1 MPNAHPRPY
10 HRGSIFG
17 EGPRVPMCR
26 ERRAVWRAR
35 LHLFRRAK
43 RITPLFEDIGL
54 AMLRRLG
61 TNGRLDPSH
70 ATLADDVGCDPRSVQ
85 RAVQAFR
92 DCGLV
97 WWVRRI
103 VRDGWRACQT
113 SNGYMLRVG
122 ELPANPRV
130 ACNRQIVGETRKIK
144 DSPVQP
150 LAMMVT
156 ERERIAAQ
164 AALAQRRGVIEA
176 RLLTRA

>member
-10 HRGSIFG
+10 HRGSIYG

-61 TNGRLDPSH
+61 TDGRLDPSH

-113 SNGYMLRVG
+113 SNGYILRVG
-122 ELPANPRV
+122 EPPANPPP
-130 ACNRQIVGETRKIK
+130 ACNRQKVGETPQESFPLTPA
-144 DSPVQP
+144 SPQEV
-150 LAMMVT
+150 A
-156 ERERIAAQ
+156 AAQ
-164 AALAQRRGVIEA
+164 AALARRRAAVEA
-176 RLLTRA
+176 RLLTRG